1 MTRFNTFNPSVL
13 DTPLPRS
20 GLSLPTGG
28 GGGGEGDAGGG
39 NRSGGTGVVIIAYVD
54 TFDDLSDVDSGL
66 TVNGSTGNTTPDT
79 SRSGYK
85 VYKFTAGTG
94 SIKF

>member
-1 MTRFNTFNPSVL
+1 M
-13 DTPLPRS
+13 
-20 GLSLPTGG
+20 
-28 GGGGEGDAGGG
+28 
-39 NRSGGTGVVIIAYVD
+39 VIIAYVD